1 MTAEKGKEMGL
12 FFRSKKKKAE
22 YEEGY
27 YADLYEEFYGKRP
40 DHKLTSE
47 EEFEL
52 DDLDEDEWEED
63 EFADC
68 AGR

>member
-1 MTAEKGKEMGL
+1 MTAEKGIEMGL

-22 YEEGY
+22 YEEVF

-40 DHKLTSE
+40 DHKLTPE

-52 DDLDEDEWEED
+52 D
-63 EFADC
+63 
-68 AGR
+68 